1 MVRGAFSESIRLDLS
16 KVADRNKESIRAET
30 AAAIL
35 CAGTGKKPCRGKVD
49 IVSTSSTIFAE
60 RLKSLLQ
67 QLDIS
72 AELIHVQETSGK
84 QTVTISEKDDLFI
97 SNMILPYLDEESVDP
112 IASTVHLRRAA
123 LRGAFLSAGTASEPE
138 RAYQV
143 EMHVKSAAF
152 ARILTLFLHA
162 ENIEPNLLVRSSRT
176 VLYFK
181 EGSQI
186 ADFLA
191 MIGAYRSLLF
201 FENVRANKEIRN
213 QVNRAVNC
221 DTANAK
227 RLADAGVRR
236 GELIKALLRSSA
248 AGRIPKELKAAA
260 DVLIEN
266 PGLSLKDLGEM
277 MDPPIGKSGMYHRMQ
292 KLERIAND

>member
-1 MVRGAFSESIRLDLS
+1 MAKGTFSESIRTDLS
-16 KVADRNKESIRAET
+16 KVSDRNPDVIRAEIS
-30 AAAIL
+30 AAIL
-35 CAGTGKKPCRGKVD
+35 CAGNRIGDTRGKVI
-49 IVSTSSTIFAE
+49 IVSTSSGIFAE
-60 RLKSLLQ
+60 RMKWLLF
-67 QLDIS
+67 QLNIS
-72 AELIHVQETSGK
+72 AELIPVKETSGK
-84 QTVTISEKDDLFI
+84 KAVSVSEADSLILRETVFSFQ
-97 SNMILPYLDEESVDP
+97 DEANVDR
-112 IASTVHLRRAA
+112 IASAANTRRAA
-123 LRGAFLSAGTASEPE
+123 LRGAFLSVGSASEPE

-143 EMHVKSAAF
+143 EMHIKSMAF
-152 ARILTLFLHA
+152 SRVLTLFLHA
-162 ENIEPNLLVRSSRT
+162 ENIEPSLLERNGRT

-191 MIGAYRSLLF
+191 MIGAHRSLLY

-236 GELIKALLRSSA
+236 GELIKSLLKSSA
-248 AGRIPKELKAAA
+248 AGRIPEELKAAA
-260 DVLIEN
+260 DVLIDN
-266 PGLSLKDLGEM
+266 PGLSLRDLGEM

-292 KLERIAND
+292 KLEQIARD

>member
-1 MVRGAFSESIRLDLS
+1 MVKGAFSESIRLDLS
-16 KVADRNKESIRAET
+16 KVSDRNPDSIRAEI
-30 AAAIL
+30 AASLL
-35 CAGTGKKPCRGKVD
+35 CAGNGNNAFRGKAD
-49 IVSTSSTIFAE
+49 IVSTSSSIFAE
-60 RLKSLLQ
+60 RIKGLLH
-67 QLDIS
+67 QLDIP
-72 AELIHVQETSGK
+72 AELIHVPRTAGK
-84 QTVTISEKDDLFI
+84 QTVSVSGKDSLLLSE
-97 SNMILPYLDEESVDP
+97 MIASFLEEECIDRT
-112 IASTVHLRRAA
+112 ASTVSTRRAA
-123 LRGAFLSAGTASEPE
+123 LRGAFLSVGSASEPS

-152 ARILTLFLHA
+152 ARALTLFLHA
-162 ENIEPNLLVRSSRT
+162 ENIEPNLLPRNGRM

-191 MIGAYRSLLF
+191 MIGAHRSLLD

-236 GELIKALLRSSA
+236 GDLIKALLQSSA
-248 AGRIPKELKAAA
+248 AGRIPEELKAAA
-260 DVLIEN
+260 DVLIDN
-266 PGLSLKDLGEM
+266 PGLSLQDLGEM

-292 KLERIAND
+292 KLERIAKD

>member
-1 MVRGAFSESIRLDLS
+1 MVKGSFSESIRLDLS
-16 KVADRNKESIRAET
+16 KVSDRNPEAIRSEI
-30 AAAIL
+30 AAALL
-35 CAGTGKKPCRGKVD
+35 CAGNGSIASRGKVNL
-49 IVSTSSTIFAE
+49 VSTSSSIFAE
-60 RLKSLLQ
+60 RIKGLLQ

-72 AELIHVQETSGK
+72 AELIHVHQTAGK
-84 QTVTISEKDDLFI
+84 QTVSVPEKDSLFL
-97 SNMILPYLDEESVDP
+97 SEMTASFLDEENIDR
-112 IASTVHLRRAA
+112 IASTVHARRAA
-123 LRGAFLSAGTASEPE
+123 LRGAFLSVGTASEPA

-143 EMHVKSAAF
+143 EMHVKSPAF
-152 ARILTLFLHA
+152 ARALMLYLHA
-162 ENIEPNLLVRSSRT
+162 ENIQPNLLARNGRA

-191 MIGAYRSLLF
+191 MIGAHRSLLY
-201 FENVRANKEIRN
+201 FENIRANKEIRN
-213 QVNRAVNC
+213 QVNRVVNC

-248 AGRIPKELKAAA
+248 AGRIPEELKAAA
-260 DVLIEN
+260 DVLIDN
-266 PGLSLKDLGEM
+266 PGLSLQDLGEM

-292 KLERIAND
+292 KLERIARD

>member
-1 MVRGAFSESIRLDLS
+1 MVRGAFSESIKQDLS
-16 KVADRNKESIRAET
+16 KVSDRNPESIRAEIVS
-30 AAAIL
+30 AIL
-35 CAGTGKKPCRGKVD
+35 CAGNGSKAFRGKVD
-49 IVSTSSTIFAE
+49 IVSASSIIFAE
-60 RLKSLLQ
+60 RIKGLLQ

-72 AELIHVQETSGK
+72 AELIHVRKTAGK
-84 QTVTISEKDDLFI
+84 QTVTISEKD
-97 SNMILPYLDEESVDP
+97 NMLLSDMIVSFLNEESVDR
-112 IASTVHLRRAA
+112 IASTVHERRAA
-123 LRGAFLSAGTASEPE
+123 LRGAFLSVGTASEPA

-143 EMHVKSAAF
+143 EMHVKSAIF
-152 ARILTLFLHA
+152 ARALTLYLHA
-162 ENIEPNLLVRSSRT
+162 ENIEPNLLTRNGRT

-191 MIGAYRSLLF
+191 MIGAHRSLLY

-248 AGRIPKELKAAA
+248 AGRIPEELKAAA
-260 DVLIEN
+260 DVLIDN
-266 PGLSLKDLGEM
+266 PGLSLQDLGEM

-292 KLERIAND
+292 KLERIAKD

>member
-1 MVRGAFSESIRLDLS
+1 MVRGAFSESIRTDLS
-16 KVADRNKESIRAET
+16 KVFDRNPESIRSEIAS
-30 AAAIL
+30 AIL
-35 CAGTGKKPCRGKVD
+35 CSGSGNKAVGGKTN
-49 IVSTSSTIFAE
+49 IVSTSSGIFAE
-60 RLKSLLQ
+60 RLKNLLQ
-67 QLDIS
+67 QMDIS
-72 AELIHVQETSGK
+72 AELIHVHSTAGKQAVAISGK
-84 QTVTISEKDDLFI
+84 DSLSLSDMAF
-97 SNMILPYLDEESVDP
+97 SFLDEDCIDRTASSVH
-112 IASTVHLRRAA
+112 ARRAA
-123 LRGAFLSAGTASEPE
+123 LRGAFLSVGSASEPT

-152 ARILTLFLHA
+152 ARALTLFLHA
-162 ENIEPNLLVRSSRT
+162 ENIEPNLLERNGRT

-191 MIGAYRSLLF
+191 MIGAHRSLLY

-260 DVLIEN
+260 DVLIDN
-266 PGLSLKDLGEM
+266 PGLSLQDLGEM

-292 KLERIAND
+292 KLERIAKD